1 MGMSLLDEEWDQHD
15 DEDDAEEYVD
25 LRRPLALACLN
36 ILAFLVGRILGPIE
50 LVGLSAGIGVVLI
63 LLTYLLWVWDRRE
76 LAAVAALGT
85 VPFWALLA
93 LSL

>member
-1 MGMSLLDEEWDQHD
+1 MGMSLLDQEWDQHD
-15 DEDDAEEYVD
+15 EEDDAEEYVD